1 MRTSILFLI
10 VLGCGKS
17 NTPGFGAGGLAG
29 GLPISPPSNSD
40 DGGGDA
46 DGGTT
51 TDTGSTDGTASP
63 TDTGDDVVER
73 DADADADE
81 GTTEDTGI
89 TIEGTGYTAGET
101 AYNLNATDQAGG
113 PFSLHSLYGQK
124 VVLVVGN
131 MDVATTTDTL
141 SGIQGIMGDHSGVRF
156 VAYIGNDTYG
166 IPCDQSCAAEVASTY
181 GFSSV
186 VFGGAAD
193 TSTFSAW
200 VAPSNTK
207 TYLIH
212 SSMEIYWDKSG
223 TANEVVVSGRIDN
236 LE

>member
-10 VLGCGKS
+10 FFGCGKS
-17 NTPGFGAGGLAG
+17 NNPGFGGG
-29 GLPISPPSNSD
+29 GLPIPPASTSD
-40 DGGGDA
+40 AGGIDGDG
-46 DGGTT
+46 DGGTSS
-51 TDTGSTDGTASP
+51 DTGTTQDTANPS
-63 TDTGDDVVER
+63 DTGDSVVER
-73 DADADADE
+73 DSDADAD
-81 GTTEDTGI
+81 GDGGTEDTGI
-89 TIEGTGYTAGET
+89 TIEGTGYNAGDV
-101 AYNLNATDQAGG
+101 AYNLTATDQSGA
-113 PFSLHSLYGQK
+113 PFSLHALYGQK

-141 SGIQGIMGDHSGVRF
+141 AGIQSVMGDHSGVRF

-181 GFSSV
+181 GFSPV
-186 VFGGAAD
+186 VVGGMAD
-193 TSTFSAW
+193 TSAFNSW

-207 TYLIH
+207 TYLMH
-212 SSMEIYWDKSG
+212 STMEIYWDKTG